1 MATQDKVLA
10 TVSASAPRRF
20 FAMGVL
26 GLLGLLLIYIAFSTP
41 PETLGWQIFLIA
53 FGAFAVWAAV
63 VLGKATQHVIELT
76 STELRESSG
85 RVLCRVED
93 IEDVSRGVFAM
104 KPSNGFLIK
113 VKNAERRAWAPGLW
127 WRLAGRIGVGGV
139 TAASQ
144 SKVMSEIIAALLAE
158 RMGTSGNNPFIEAL
172 MAAQTKPEA
181 PSDTQADSGPEVLPE
196 ADADMPLE
204 ERVVAGMLGWLS
216 MRDPDDWHEVAIS
229 YNWDRSIE
237 PLLWMLAQ
245 PTCDQATVATLFWR
259 ASPADALSHAD
270 LEAARKAYNGKG
282 FEVVQAIIAQLN
294 AGGYTR
300 AEIAFE
306 GHKLG
311 GSVESW
317 QARAEAAGLTG
328 DLPAWLWEKRGGR
341 DLSEPR
347 YTEGLPR
354 PIVEWV
360 FPDWEEGWGD

>member
-1 MATQDKVLA
+1 MATEDKVLA
-10 TVSASAPRRF
+10 TVSASAPRRI

-26 GLLGLLLIYIAFSTP
+26 GILGLLLIYIAFSTP
-41 PETLGWQIFLIA
+41 PDSLGWQIFLIA

-76 STELRESSG
+76 PTELRESTG

-93 IEDVSRGVFAM
+93 IVDVSRGVFAM

-127 WRLAGRIGVGGV
+127 WRLYGRIGVGGV

-144 SKVMSEIIAALLAE
+144 SKVMSEIIAAILAE
-158 RMGTSGNNPFIEAL
+158 RMGVSGTNAFTEAL
-172 MAAQTKPEA
+172 MAVQPKPA
-181 PSDTQADSGPEVLPE
+181 PLPE
-196 ADADMPLE
+196 PDAELPLE

-259 ASPADALSHAD
+259 ASPVDALAHTD

-294 AGGYTR
+294 AGGYAR
-300 AEIAFE
+300 SEIAFE

-311 GSVESW
+311 GSVDSW
-317 QARAEAAGLTG
+317 QARAEGAGLTG
-328 DLPAWLWEKRGGR
+328 ELPAWLWEKRGGR